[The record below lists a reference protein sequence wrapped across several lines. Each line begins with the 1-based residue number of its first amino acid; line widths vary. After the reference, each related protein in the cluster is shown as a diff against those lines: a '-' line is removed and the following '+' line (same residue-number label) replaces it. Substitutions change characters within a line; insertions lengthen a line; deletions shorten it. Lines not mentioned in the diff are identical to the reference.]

1 MIIPHTDLSSD
12 TLRGVIEEFV
22 SREGTE
28 YGPHDVP
35 LDRKIEQVMNQLERG
50 DVFVIFDPESES
62 CDIVSKG
69 SKRYLAAVT
78 EVEP

>member
-1 MIIPHTDLSSD
+1 MIIPHKDLSAD

-28 YGPHDVP
+28 YGPDEVT
-35 LDRKIEQVMNQLERG
+35 LETKVAQVMRQLERRE
-50 DVFVIFDPESES
+50 VFVIFDPESES

-69 SKRYLAAVT
+69 SKRYFAALNP
-78 EVEP
+78 VEP